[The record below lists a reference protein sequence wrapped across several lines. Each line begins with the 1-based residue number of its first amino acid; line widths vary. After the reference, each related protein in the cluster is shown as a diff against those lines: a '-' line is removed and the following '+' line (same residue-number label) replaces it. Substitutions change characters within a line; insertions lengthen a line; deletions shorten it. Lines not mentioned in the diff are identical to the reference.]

1 MELNVCSSNYLSLMT
16 AVGVHPGLELLP
28 SKLIIIMNNELQLRI

>member
-1 MELNVCSSNYLSLMT
+1 MT

-28 SKLIIIMNNELQLRI
+28 SKLIIQMNNELQLRI